1 MGSVSVLLGLVR
13 VKRALATVKWQ
24 NLAKLT
30 VLVDGFPHVST
41 ILLILN
47 LNLGSLIPMTAII

>member
-1 MGSVSVLLGLVR
+1 MSVLLGLVR
-13 VKRALATVKWQ
+13 VKRALATVKRQ